1 MLDRF
6 DDLKKMVQNENI
18 SMHLNESLADEESQV
33 NNDRELIV
41 EFLENT
47 KEVQKCLQEMESNN
61 SQMRGLV
68 NELIS
73 DKKSAA
79 N

>member
-6 DDLKKMVQNENI
+6 DDLKKMVQNEGI
-18 SMHLNESLADEESQV
+18 SMHLNESLADEENQI

-47 KEVQKCLQEMESNN
+47 KEV
-61 SQMRGLV
+61 
-68 NELIS
+68 
-73 DKKSAA
+73 
-79 N
+79 

>member
-6 DDLKKMVQNENI
+6 DDLKRMVQNENI
-18 SMHLNESLADEESQV
+18 SMHLNESLADEEDQV

-41 EFLENT
+41 EFLDNT

-61 SQMRGLV
+61 S
-68 NELIS
+68 
-73 DKKSAA
+73 
-79 N
+79 